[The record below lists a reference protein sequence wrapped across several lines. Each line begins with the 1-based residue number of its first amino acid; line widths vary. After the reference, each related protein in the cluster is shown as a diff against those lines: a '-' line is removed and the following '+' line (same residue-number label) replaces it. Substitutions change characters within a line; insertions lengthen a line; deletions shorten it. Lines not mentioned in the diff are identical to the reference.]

1 MDGQGLGRVCCK
13 LHTPTPPI
21 CCVFPP
27 HSQHISSSATAS
39 SLPKLKFLCPM
50 HSEAVQYWNVGGVGA
65 ENGFLQ
71 GYARRLVTCAHKTL
85 EVTEGFQQSIFTGQ
99 VRGVRGWL
107 LQTCWCWN
115 PLFSCLSREVKSG
128 CFFKPPTRKA
138 ILCSATLYLYMN
150 GKVTP
155 LNLRV

>member
-1 MDGQGLGRVCCK
+1 
-13 LHTPTPPI
+13 
-21 CCVFPP
+21 
-27 HSQHISSSATAS
+27 
-39 SLPKLKFLCPM
+39 M

-107 LQTCWCWN
+107 LQTCVV
-115 PLFSCLSREVKSG
+115 LESFVLLSVQGGQVRM
-128 CFFKPPTRKA
+128 FF
-138 ILCSATLYLYMN
+138 
-150 GKVTP
+150 
-155 LNLRV
+155 